1 LHCIEKRSR
10 IFDVYFNVCGENQV
24 ASLVLTFVYYK
35 RQKKL
40 SLRFVKHFQF
50 HIIAFVNME
59 CKENDVNDADI
70 DDRFPADIEKAAN
83 RATLTFINK

>member
-1 LHCIEKRSR
+1 M
-10 IFDVYFNVCGENQV
+10 
-24 ASLVLTFVYYK
+24 
-35 RQKKL
+35 
-40 SLRFVKHFQF
+40 
-50 HIIAFVNME
+50 IAFVNME